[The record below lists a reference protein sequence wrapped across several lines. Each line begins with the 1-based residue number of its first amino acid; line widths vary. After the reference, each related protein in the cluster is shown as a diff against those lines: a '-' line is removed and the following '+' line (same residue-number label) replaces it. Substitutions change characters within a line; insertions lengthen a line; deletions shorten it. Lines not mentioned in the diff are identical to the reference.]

1 MKKYKLPQEL
11 VKFNQTF
18 DKAVS
23 RILSPV
29 VVIVTGENAT
39 NRNYVHNLWLVTKWL
54 SFTITNIISFYI
66 SNRLAVKHIQKKI
79 EADSIYSI
87 IEHLVLD
94 NENDFSSQI
103 YRPWARSWY
112 LDLEVS
118 YLIFTSTDKNQVTF
132 LVLNT
137 LIQMWTLTLSCS
149 KIFCSSIT
157 V

>member
-1 MKKYKLPQEL
+1 MSWKSISLPQEL

-29 VVIVTGENAT
+29 VVIVTDENAT
-39 NRNYVHNLWLVTKWL
+39 NRNYVHNLWLVTNWL

-87 IEHLVLD
+87 IEHLVLRQRKWLQQ
-94 NENDFSSQI
+94 S
-103 YRPWARSWY
+103 
-112 LDLEVS
+112 DLQTMS
-118 YLIFTSTDKNQVTF
+118 KI
-132 LVLNT
+132 LVLRSRG
-137 LIQMWTLTLSCS
+137 LIPNIYIYWQKSSNILST
-149 KIFCSSIT
+149 KHVDTNVNPYT
-157 V
+157 VLFQNLL